1 MESRRQQ
8 QVAGISQHE
17 ISDIFQKSGRN
28 YYGSSFVTISG
39 VKVTPDLLV
48 ARIFISVLSENE
60 RKGVVESLKQHS
72 SDIRRQLGNKVKNQL
87 TGNYDAV
94 PAVLPRA
101 ADDLYVRGQ
110 VRDGSQDGGAA
121 SQGRGAGPWLTR
133 TRASLRCHH

>member
-8 QVAGISQHE
+8 QVAGIIQHE

-48 ARIFISVLSENE
+48 ARIFISVFSENE

-87 TGNYDAV
+87 RRV
-94 PAVLPRA
+94 PNLEFFLDESLDEVFKIEKLLKEIKQQEQPK
-101 ADDLYVRGQ
+101 ADE
-110 VRDGSQDGGAA
+110 
-121 SQGRGAGPWLTR
+121 
-133 TRASLRCHH
+133 

>member
-8 QVAGISQHE
+8 QVAGIIQHE

-87 TGNYDAV
+87 RRV
-94 PAVLPRA
+94 PNLEFFLDESLDEVFKIEKLLKEIKQQEQPK
-101 ADDLYVRGQ
+101 ADE
-110 VRDGSQDGGAA
+110 
-121 SQGRGAGPWLTR
+121 
-133 TRASLRCHH
+133 

>member
-8 QVAGISQHE
+8 QVAGIIQHE

-48 ARIFISVLSENE
+48 ARIFISVLAENE
-60 RKGVVESLKQHS
+60 RKSVLESLKHNS

-87 TGNYDAV
+87 RRV
-94 PAVLPRA
+94 PNLEFFL
-101 ADDLYVRGQ
+101 DE
-110 VRDGSQDGGAA
+110 
-121 SQGRGAGPWLTR
+121 
-133 TRASLRCHH
+133 SLDEVFKIEKLLKEIKEQEQPKANE